1 MELVEEVR
9 SLKIKENT
17 LEEMTGT
24 TIMAVK
30 YKDGILIGADCRTSM
45 GSYIPSRITDK
56 LTPLSEN
63 IFCCRSGSS
72 ADTQAIA
79 NYTKSEL
86 KYVSYLK
93 KSLPSV
99 KNAAMIAKNIIY
111 RYPSLLAGL
120 IIAGYDT
127 EPRIYNISLGG
138 TMVEA
143 EWTIGGSGSG
153 FIYGFCD
160 THFKPE
166 MSLEEAIQFVKQSI
180 TLAIKRDNSS
190 GGCIRMASI
199 TKEGVRRFFY
209 SGENILNN

>member
-1 MELVEEVR
+1 M
-9 SLKIKENT
+9 
-17 LEEMTGT
+17 
-24 TIMAVK
+24 
-30 YKDGILIGADCRTSM
+30 
-45 GSYIPSRITDK
+45 
-56 LTPLSEN
+56 
-63 IFCCRSGSS
+63 
-72 ADTQAIA
+72 
-79 NYTKSEL
+79 
-86 KYVSYLK
+86 
-93 KSLPSV
+93 
-99 KNAAMIAKNIIY
+99 
-111 RYPSLLAGL
+111 
-120 IIAGYDT
+120 
-127 EPRIYNISLGG
+127 YNISLGG